1 MAMLRDWS
9 DSFLEQ
15 AREDLRAAWAVSTA
29 GGSPS
34 TLCMLIQ
41 MVFEKLTKAAY
52 ARSGQVVPK
61 THQIVA
67 YLFQHI
73 LLRDPVGKTLLQE
86 NPNVQQFVEA
96 LENAQPSIAGK
107 QVPVWPQLE
116 YPWEDASSG
125 AFHYPARHLWLV
137 RRAEEPKDRIVADC
151 LIFATALEKQL
162 TTIGP

>member
-1 MAMLRDWS
+1 MATPREWADP
-9 DSFLEQ
+9 FLEQ

-41 MVFEKLTKAAY
+41 MVFEKLAKAAY

-67 YLFQHI
+67 YLFNI
-73 LLRDPVGKTLLQE
+73 LLRDPVGKSLLQD

-107 QVPVWPQLE
+107 QAPVWPQLE
-116 YPWEDASSG
+116 YPWEDTSSG
-125 AFHYPARHLWLV
+125 AVHYPARHLWLV
-137 RRAEEPKDRIVADC
+137 RRVEDPKDRIVADC
-151 LIFATALEKQL
+151 LIVASALEKQL
-162 TTIGP
+162 TTIVP